1 MSFDS
6 PLVRPASS
14 DDWRVWRELRLEA
27 LSAAPYAFASRL
39 EDWQGDG
46 DHEERWRARL
56 SIPGS
61 CNLLAEANGR
71 PIGMVSGFPGPG
83 DGVVELG
90 TLWIKPMARGQ
101 GVGDRLVQAVEQWAV
116 RGCATVLRL
125 TVSPENEHAIAL
137 YRRNGFDDAARP
149 GDPRAAGWGP
159 NSMAKWL

>member
-1 MSFDS
+1 
-6 PLVRPASS
+6 
-14 DDWRVWRELRLEA
+14 
-27 LSAAPYAFASRL
+27 
-39 EDWQGDG
+39 
-46 DHEERWRARL
+46 
-56 SIPGS
+56 
-61 CNLLAEANGR
+61 
-71 PIGMVSGFPGPG
+71 MVSGFPGPG